1 MKLIPDLPELP
12 KWALDALDPQPFA
25 ETDRADMGT
34 AFGLDASMAPPVV
47 LTPEEIAQR
56 DALAAE
62 NPLVRRLDRRNGL

>member
-1 MKLIPDLPELP
+1 
-12 KWALDALDPQPFA
+12 
-25 ETDRADMGT
+25 
-34 AFGLDASMAPPVV
+34 MAPPVV